1 MTPELIKSIASLL
14 WPIIV
19 LVALF
24 KLWPYI
30 LKVTKDATEVKIR
43 IGEYELSSSRQTSE
57 IFIKPILNEIDEAI
71 ATLSTAQK
79 AEFTRIYNQIEVE
92 GRDVEVP
99 ASFVRNT
106 DYHYI
111 LRALRNINFI
121 QPFGGGNW
129 KIGQKIRIRNIGRLA
144 AKLRAKELGF
154 GDLK

>member
-14 WPIIV
+14 WPLIV
-19 LVALF
+19 LIALY

-30 LKVTKDATEVKIR
+30 LKLTKDATEVKIK
-43 IGEYELSSSRQTSE
+43 IGDYELSSSRQTSE

-71 ATLSTAQK
+71 VTLTTAQK
-79 AEFTRIYNQIEVE
+79 AEFRRIYNHIEVE

-99 ASFVRNT
+99 GDFVRNT

-129 KIGQKIRIRNIGRLA
+129 RPGQKIRIRNIGRLA
-144 AKLRAKELGF
+144 AKLRSKEIGF
-154 GDLK
+154 